1 MLSVRYTGLMAEATV
16 KQQIRDAIDRLPDD
30 ATLED
35 VAELIRMHELLA
47 EARRDSA
54 EGRKWTSDELR
65 DRYGI
70 PRAR

>member
-1 MLSVRYTGLMAEATV
+1 MAEATV
-16 KQQIRDAIDRLPDD
+16 KRQILEAIDRLPDD

-35 VAELIRMHELLA
+35 VAELIRLHELLA
-47 EARRDSA
+47 EGRRDSA

-70 PRAR
+70 PRAH